1 MGPWGVGAPAVWMPP
16 TRPGPNAL
24 RALQVCDSQGMCDHT
39 PRPPSEDK
47 EDKKGPERMLS
58 LHTSPIRQPN
68 RQQSKQCVQTLLG
81 FVIAIVSSVAFAD
94 WQLDNDTSQLSFVS
108 VKATDVVEVHKFNQL
123 SGTIR
128 EAEKHSGDLDL
139 SVHLA
144 SVNTLIPLRD
154 SRMRELLFE
163 IATFPV
169 AKLAGQLPLAE
180 LATVAVGDS
189 SVAELTLTLDL
200 HGEKA
205 PVTASVL
212 VSRLSQDRVMVTSQQ
227 PVVLQA
233 QTFNLVKGIDALREV
248 AGLPSIAKAIP
259 VSFVFTFV
267 KAT

>member
-1 MGPWGVGAPAVWMPP
+1 
-16 TRPGPNAL
+16 
-24 RALQVCDSQGMCDHT
+24 
-39 PRPPSEDK
+39 
-47 EDKKGPERMLS
+47 MLS
-58 LHTSPIRQPN
+58 IATQLSADWV
-68 RQQSKQCVQTLLG
+68 KTLLG
-81 FVIAIVSSVAFAD
+81 FALAIISGACFAD
-94 WQLDNDTSQLSFVS
+94 WQLDNETSQLSFVS

-123 SGTIR
+123 SGTIYDR
-128 EAEKHSGDLDL
+128 GYDTGKSDADKPSTNRRVGELDL

-169 AKLAGQLPLAE
+169 AKLEGQLPLAE
-180 LATVAVGDS
+180 LASLAVGDS
-189 SVAELTLTLDL
+189 TVAELALTLDL

-212 VSRLSQDRVMVTSQQ
+212 VSRLSPDRVMVTSQQ

-259 VSFVFTFV
+259 VSFVFTFL
-267 KAT
+267 KTT